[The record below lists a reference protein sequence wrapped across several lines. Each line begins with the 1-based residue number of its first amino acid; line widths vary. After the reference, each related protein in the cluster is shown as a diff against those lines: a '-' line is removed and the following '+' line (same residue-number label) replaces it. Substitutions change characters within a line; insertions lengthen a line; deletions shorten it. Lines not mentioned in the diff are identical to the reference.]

1 MITMMLK
8 MVESASFYD
17 HENSKHILQYVY
29 IILYLRHH
37 RQHGL
42 IMAKAE
48 VGHFHNILMKK

>member
-17 HENSKHILQYVY
+17 HENSKHNNLYYNIQ
-29 IILYLRHH
+29 YLRHH

-48 VGHFHNILMKK
+48 VGYFHNILMKK